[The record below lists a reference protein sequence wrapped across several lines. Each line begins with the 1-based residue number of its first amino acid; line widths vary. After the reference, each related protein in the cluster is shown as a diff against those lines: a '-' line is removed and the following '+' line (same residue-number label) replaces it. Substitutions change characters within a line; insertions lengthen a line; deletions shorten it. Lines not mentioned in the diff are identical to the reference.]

1 MPRLKLYRFVTNEG
15 KAFAF
20 DNVGDF
26 DFWVVVPIVGEDGRE
41 SLSSLLCQDIAVIAA
56 VLFGN
61 SYIFNSGFHSNRSR
75 LTKYFYKKR
84 YCGGKN
90 NKQLMD

>member
-1 MPRLKLYRFVTNEG
+1 MPGLKLYRFVTNEG

-26 DFWVVVPIVGEDGRE
+26 DFWMIVPIVGEDGRE
-41 SLSSLLCQDIAVIAA
+41 CLSSFLCQDIAVIAA

-61 SYIFNSGFHSNRSR
+61 ADIFNGGFHATIVLSFWLPKAHIRSP
-75 LTKYFYKKR
+75 LAQT
-84 YCGGKN
+84 CW
-90 NKQLMD
+90 

>member
-61 SYIFNSGFHSNRSR
+61 ADIFNGGFHATIVLLFELPRAHICSR
-75 LTKYFYKKR
+75 PAHPR
-84 YCGGKN
+84 W
-90 NKQLMD
+90 

>member
-1 MPRLKLYRFVTNEG
+1 MPRLKLYRFVANEG

-56 VLFGN
+56 ILFGN
-61 SYIFNSGFHSNRSR
+61 ADIFNGGLHSNRSR
-75 LTKYFYKKR
+75 LTKRALSNALLRRYK
-84 YCGGKN
+84 
-90 NKQLMD
+90 